1 MALYNT
7 DVYGIVRA
15 FHDAFRTHGMTLPA
29 QPNAVILGNGNT
41 ATSALA
47 GCITM
52 GCSQVTVAARH
63 PDRSTALIDLGA
75 AHGVTVRSI
84 PLEDCLPALEQC
96 DIAISTIPG
105 TGADVVARRFAEH
118 AQPIHGALLDV
129 VYDPRPTELMVAWR
143 DRGGLAIG
151 GERMLLHQAVA
162 QVLLMTGTIGGDDV
176 DDALNNPPQTGTL
189 EQAMWE
195 ALEKEL

>member
-52 GCSQVTVAARH
+52 GCSGHRRCAA
-63 PDRSTALIDLGA
+63 PGSQ
-75 AHGVTVRSI
+75 HGT
-84 PLEDCLPALEQC
+84 DQ
-96 DIAISTIPG
+96 PG
-105 TGADVVARRFAEH
+105 CR
-118 AQPIHGALLDV
+118 
-129 VYDPRPTELMVAWR
+129 AWR
-143 DRGGLAIG
+143 DGS
-151 GERMLLHQAVA
+151 
-162 QVLLMTGTIGGDDV
+162 
-176 DDALNNPPQTGTL
+176 
-189 EQAMWE
+189 
-195 ALEKEL
+195 

>member
-1 MALYNT
+1 
-7 DVYGIVRA
+7 
-15 FHDAFRTHGMTLPA
+15 
-29 QPNAVILGNGNT
+29 
-41 ATSALA
+41 
-47 GCITM
+47 M
-52 GCSQVTVAARH
+52 GCSQITVAARH
-63 PDRSTALIDLGA
+63 PNRSTALIELGA

-84 PLEDCLPALEQC
+84 SLEDCLPALEQC
-96 DIAISTIPG
+96 NIAISTIPG
-105 TGADVVARRFAEH
+105 TGADVVARHFAEH

-143 DRGGLAIG
+143 DRG
-151 GERMLLHQAVA
+151 ERMLLHQAVA
-162 QVLLMTGTIGGDDV
+162 QVLLMTGIIGGADV